1 MKTSFNKFN
10 SPKYQLEG
18 KKIIRFGFV
27 KYEKGDVEIKFDVF
41 YLLVYHDVHVSKTPK
56 IRCITWLTCILGD
69 NHYRRSFHHY
79 RKPYWPFLD
88 RHTRISSHTLQHVLL
103 LSHYQNNI
111 KLINK
116 RYQIKNN
123 KYLIHHLD
131 GDYFK
136 GTSLL
141 WTKSSL

>member
-56 IRCITWLTCILGD
+56 IRCIT
-69 NHYRRSFHHY
+69 
-79 RKPYWPFLD
+79 
-88 RHTRISSHTLQHVLL
+88 
-103 LSHYQNNI
+103 
-111 KLINK
+111 
-116 RYQIKNN
+116 
-123 KYLIHHLD
+123 
-131 GDYFK
+131 
-136 GTSLL
+136 
-141 WTKSSL
+141 